1 MVCCREYFRGEKG
14 GGGPGVDIREVF
26 NKKKTGINRKLRQIP
41 DFLTVNSRGGVSGQK
56 KILGKIRF
64 ESYIIRI

>member
-26 NKKKTGINRKLRQIP
+26 KKKTGINRKLRQIP
-41 DFLTVNSRGGVSGQK
+41 DFLTVNSKGGGGQWSK
-56 KILGKIRF
+56 KKNFG
-64 ESYIIRI
+64 

>member
-26 NKKKTGINRKLRQIP
+26 KKKKNGNKPEVVTNPRFFNGQQQ
-41 DFLTVNSRGGVSGQK
+41 GGGQW
-56 KILGKIRF
+56 
-64 ESYIIRI
+64 

>member
-26 NKKKTGINRKLRQIP
+26 NKKNGNKPEVATNPRFFNGQQQ
-41 DFLTVNSRGGVSGQK
+41 GGGSVVKKK
-56 KILGKIRF
+56 KIWVKFVLSHI
-64 ESYIIRI
+64 